1 MKNRI
6 LSILMAGILA
16 LSMLTCAAV
25 AEETAVASDIQLTD
39 ITLSIGDSTYS
50 FPVSV
55 AALTAQG
62 VNVPDVS
69 DLTKGLYYSRV
80 DVDDG
85 RNGFAV
91 RVEYLTSTEDP
102 YWVTGVNM
110 DSTDHAGACIN
121 GMTLGQT
128 TRGEIV
134 NALGAD
140 THGNTYESDE
150 LYYTAWNLNYNW
162 HLGFDGNKEDS
173 VLTSITAYCEL
184 VNVYGEVTAA
194 NTESAELPAVSELPF
209 GAFILDGQLYEQ
221 GATVQALLDNGWV
234 LPAAVTENTVAA
246 RDGDVVQGDHLWLY
260 NGSSLVKID
269 AFNCSDAEC
278 TYAECTIKSIYADV
292 CNNATI
298 VCADGLTNGVST
310 YDEAV
315 AILGEPTSTEDGE
328 NGFKNVKFTVINNV
342 TYTLGVNPD
351 GSITYI
357 TISGLL

>member
-6 LSILMAGILA
+6 LSILMAGILM
-16 LSMLTCAAV
+16 LSTLVCAAV
-25 AEETAVASDIQLTD
+25 AEETAVASDIHLTD
-39 ITLSIGDSTYS
+39 ITLSVGSETYS

-55 AALTAQG
+55 AALTEQG
-62 VNVPDVS
+62 VNIPDVT
-69 DLTKGLYYSRV
+69 DLTNGLYYYRV

-91 RVEYLTSTEDP
+91 RVEYLTSTDDP

-110 DSTDHAGACIN
+110 NSTDHAGACIN

-140 THGNTYESDE
+140 SYDTTYENDE
-150 LYYTAWNLNYNW
+150 LFYTAWNLNYYW

-184 VNVYGEVTAA
+184 VNVYGEVAA
-194 NTESAELPAVSELPF
+194 TSAESAELPAVSELPF
-209 GAFILDGQLYEQ
+209 DAFILDGQLYEK
-221 GATVQALLDNGWV
+221 GATVQSLLDNGWV
-234 LPAAVTENTVAA
+234 LPVSVAENTVAA
-246 RDGDVVQGDHLWLY
+246 RNGDVVQGGHLWLY

-269 AFNCSDAEC
+269 AFNCSDVDC
-278 TYAECTIKSIYADV
+278 TYAECKIKSIYADV

-328 NGFKNVKFTVINNV
+328 NSFKNVTFTVINDV
-342 TYTLGVNPD
+342 TYTIGVNPD
-351 GSITYI
+351 GSTTYI
-357 TISGLL
+357 TINGLL

>member
-16 LSMLTCAAV
+16 LSILTCAAV

-39 ITLSIGDSTYS
+39 ITLSVGSETYT
-50 FPVSV
+50 FPISA
-55 AALTAQG
+55 AALANQG
-62 VNVPDVS
+62 VNMPDVS
-69 DLTKGLYYSRV
+69 GLTNGSFYPGV
-80 DVDDG
+80 NVDDG

-110 DSTDHAGACIN
+110 NSADHAGACIN
-121 GMTLGQT
+121 GMTLEQT

-134 NALGAD
+134 DVLGAD
-140 THGNTYESDE
+140 TYGNTYENDE

-162 HLGFDGNKEDS
+162 HLDFDGNKEDS

-194 NTESAELPAVSELPF
+194 NTENASLPAASDMGFRE
-209 GAFILDGQLYEQ
+209 FILAGHHYAE
-221 GATVQALLDNGWV
+221 GTTVQDLMDNGWV
-234 LPAAVTENTVAA
+234 MPVSVAEETVAA
-246 RDGDVVQGDHLWLY
+246 RDGDVVRGAHLWLY
-260 NGSSLVKID
+260 NGSSLVKVD
-269 AFNCSDAEC
+269 AYNYSDAEC
-278 TYAECTIKSIYADV
+278 IYAECQINSIYADV

-328 NGFKNVKFTVINNV
+328 NGFKNVTFTVINNV
-342 TYTLGVNPD
+342 TYTLGVNAD

-357 TISGLL
+357 TISKLV